1 MFCPGR
7 HVYIVNEEYFLHVD
21 FMGIYYVPENNLN
34 AGGVKGK
41 FQILALTERALLPRE
56 AQSHEGF

>member
-1 MFCPGR
+1 
-7 HVYIVNEEYFLHVD
+7 
-21 FMGIYYVPENNLN
+21 MGVYYVPENDLN

-41 FQILALTERALLPRE
+41 FQILALTERALLPLE